1 LEPKL
6 GNIVSLVSEV
16 TLTPIFS
23 DIQFDRLN
31 GIQSKTSVIRSST
44 NSLVN
49 LADENPSVEIL
60 IKKIS
65 PILESKLCLEVLEI
79 FQNIRTIF
87 AIPVVNQF
95 NIPVGIV
102 ERSALIE
109 IFIQPYTKELYAKK
123 TISEFMNKTP
133 LVVDKETTIDDI
145 AKLIIDAGMQ
155 HMVNGFIATENG
167 QYLGIA
173 NGHDLLNDMTERK
186 QAHLFKLAHFDQLT
200 NLPNRNLFQDRLKTA
215 ILQSGRLK
223 TQVGLLFIDLDNFKH
238 FNDSLGHSFGDK
250 ILLSVAT
257 RLFGC
262 ARECDTVARLAG
274 DEFTIIVEQ
283 LNDKDAL
290 DKLCCRI
297 QEVMKE
303 PLQVMGKEVFATLSI
318 GTAVYPNDD
327 DNPAGLM
334 VKADAAMYEAKRN
347 GRNTYRHYAEG
358 MSLYSYDHMSLE
370 TDLRM
375 ALESSQFELFYQ
387 PQINLKNGMVV
398 GCEALIRW
406 RHPKRGLLTP
416 IHFIETLESTGLIIS
431 VGNWILR
438 LACMQ
443 HMQWIKSGQV
453 PIKMCVNISA
463 LQFNQP
469 DFCKTVSRIIEET
482 GIQPSNLEFEL
493 TESLCMNDVKAVLRT
508 LQELK
513 NIGVTL
519 AIDDFGTGFSNLSY
533 LKKFPID
540 RLKIDQSFIRNI
552 ELEPVNVGI
561 VTAIVA
567 LGKSLNLE
575 LIAEGVETESEMN
588 VVNSCGCELVQGYLF
603 SKPVAA
609 DSFVSL
615 VINHN
620 KIKS

>member
-1 LEPKL
+1 LEAKL
-6 GNIVSLVSEV
+6 SSILSLVSEV
-16 TLTPIFS
+16 TFTPPFS
-23 DIQFDRLN
+23 DIQIDNLKGN
-31 GIQSKTSVIRSST
+31 QYQGALQSST
-44 NSLVN
+44 PNVLVN
-49 LADENPSVEIL
+49 QTDDNPSVERL
-60 IKKIS
+60 IKNIT
-65 PILESKLCLEVLEI
+65 PILESKLCLEVLEL
-79 FQNIRTIF
+79 FQNIQTIF

-109 IFIQPYTKELYAKK
+109 IFIKPYTKELYAKK
-123 TISEFMNKTP
+123 PISEFMNKTP
-133 LVVDKETTIDDI
+133 LVVDKDTAIDDI
-145 AKLIIDAGMQ
+145 AKIIIDAGMR
-155 HMVNGFIATENG
+155 HMVNGFIATDNNE
-167 QYLGIA
+167 YLGIA
-173 NGHDLLNDMTERK
+173 NGHDLLNEMTERK

-200 NLPNRNLFQDRLKTA
+200 NLPNRNLFHDRLKTA
-215 ILQSGRLK
+215 ILQSGRQNI
-223 TQVGLLFIDLDNFKH
+223 QVGLLFIDLDNFKH
-238 FNDSLGHSFGDK
+238 FNDSMGHSFGDK
-250 ILLSVAT
+250 ILLAVAT
-257 RLFGC
+257 RLYGC

-274 DEFTIIVEQ
+274 DEFTIVVEQ

-370 TDLRM
+370 TDLRR
-375 ALESSQFELFYQ
+375 ALESSEFDLFYQ

-406 RHPKRGLLTP
+406 KHPKRGLLTP
-416 IHFIETLESTGLIIS
+416 IHFIETLESTGLIIT

-438 LACMQ
+438 LACIQ
-443 HMQWIKSGQV
+443 HMQWIKYGLA
-453 PIKMCVNISA
+453 PIKMAVNISP
-463 LQFNQP
+463 LQFIQP
-469 DFCKTVSRIIEET
+469 DFCKTVSEIIEET

-493 TESLCMNDVKAVLRT
+493 TESLCMNDVKSVLRT

-552 ELEPVNVGI
+552 EREPVNVGI

-603 SKPVAA
+603 SKPIPA